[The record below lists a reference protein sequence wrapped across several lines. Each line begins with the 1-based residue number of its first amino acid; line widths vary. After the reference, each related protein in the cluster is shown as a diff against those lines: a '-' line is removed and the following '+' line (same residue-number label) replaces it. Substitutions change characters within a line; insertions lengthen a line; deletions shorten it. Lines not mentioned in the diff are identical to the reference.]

1 VLNIASGIVPAV
13 QLVMATSADILG
25 TIRRPKIP
33 ARWARYYDQ
42 LCDER
47 DKVLNR
53 DRSSTEGFQPKL
65 DDLGDAAS
73 QETETSLTLVAAS
86 ATQGHIQEVLDAI
99 RRIERGLYGICEI
112 TGEPIATER
121 LNSVPWARYS
131 LAGQQQMEQAGFA
144 RRTGL
149 PSLQGLTGPE
159 AAEAELEA
167 ESE

>member
-1 VLNIASGIVPAV
+1 
-13 QLVMATSADILG
+13 MATSADILG
-25 TIRRPKIP
+25 GIRKPKVP
-33 ARWARYYDQ
+33 ARWAKYYDQ
-42 LCDER
+42 LCAER
-47 DKVLNR
+47 DKLLDR
-53 DRSSTEGFQPKL
+53 DCTATEGFQPKL
-65 DDLGDAAS
+65 DDLADAAS
-73 QETETSLTLVAAS
+73 LESQRSLTLVAAT